1 MKLFKYKTTNKP
13 MEPLTFLTI
22 MAGVSWVSNVYDYI
36 AFSGKHR
43 ETQEEIKNLRG
54 EVSSINRNLVYMTNE
69 IRENNKIIKN
79 LENTIK
85 ETKA

>member
-1 MKLFKYKTTNKP
+1 MD
-13 MEPLTFLTI
+13 PLSFLTI
-22 MAGVSWVSNVYDYI
+22 MAGVTWVNNVYDYVV
-36 AFSGKHR
+36 FTRKHR